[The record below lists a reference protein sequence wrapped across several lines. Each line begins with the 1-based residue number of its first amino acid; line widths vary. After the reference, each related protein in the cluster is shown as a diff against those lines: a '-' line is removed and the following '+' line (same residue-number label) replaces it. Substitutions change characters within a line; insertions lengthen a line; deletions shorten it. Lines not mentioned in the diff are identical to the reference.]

1 VDERRNIRKIYSTN
15 KAKDMMDSLIDVE
28 DDNGRK
34 LSDEAII
41 DIMLMYLNAGHE
53 SSGHITMWAT
63 YFLQKH
69 PEYLQKAKEEQ
80 EEIIKRRPP
89 TQKGLTLKEIR
100 SMDFLY
106 KVIDETMRV
115 ITFSLVVFR
124 EAKSDVMINGYI
136 IPKGWKVLTWF
147 RSVHLDPE
155 IYPNPKEFNPNRWN
169 KEYKAGEFLP
179 FGIGTRLCPGNDLAK
194 MEIAVFLHHF
204 ILNYKLEQHN
214 PKCPVRYLPHTR
226 PMDNCLGRVKKC

>member
-69 PEYLQKAKEEQ
+69 PEYLQKAKVLIKIFCYYSSS
-80 EEIIKRRPP
+80 IIKI
-89 TQKGLTLKEIR
+89 TNENVFVFVFVLC
-100 SMDFLY
+100 LY
-106 KVIDETMRV
+106 LCQCFVEC
-115 ITFSLVVFR
+115 
-124 EAKSDVMINGYI
+124 KSKI
-136 IPKGWKVLTWF
+136 
-147 RSVHLDPE
+147 
-155 IYPNPKEFNPNRWN
+155 
-169 KEYKAGEFLP
+169 
-179 FGIGTRLCPGNDLAK
+179 
-194 MEIAVFLHHF
+194 
-204 ILNYKLEQHN
+204 
-214 PKCPVRYLPHTR
+214 
-226 PMDNCLGRVKKC
+226 

>member
-69 PEYLQKAKEEQ
+69 PEYLQKAKVL
-80 EEIIKRRPP
+80 IKLLCYYSSSKIKI
-89 TQKGLTLKEIR
+89 TNENVFVFVLC
-100 SMDFLY
+100 LY
-106 KVIDETMRV
+106 LCQCFVEC
-115 ITFSLVVFR
+115 
-124 EAKSDVMINGYI
+124 KSKI
-136 IPKGWKVLTWF
+136 
-147 RSVHLDPE
+147 
-155 IYPNPKEFNPNRWN
+155 
-169 KEYKAGEFLP
+169 
-179 FGIGTRLCPGNDLAK
+179 
-194 MEIAVFLHHF
+194 
-204 ILNYKLEQHN
+204 
-214 PKCPVRYLPHTR
+214 
-226 PMDNCLGRVKKC
+226 